1 MIYLHV
7 PFCRTFCVYCG
18 FYSEIPCAGRDDY
31 GAYAKAVLREI
42 GQRNLSAARQGPK
55 TLYIGGGTPS
65 VLPLSVLEDILHGLE
80 TAGVDTA
87 FDEFTVEVN
96 PDDVV
101 RRGRP
106 YIEGLLALG
115 VNRISMGIQSFDD
128 GILRWMNRRHDAAA
142 AVRAY
147 SLLREAGVHNI
158 SVDLIFGIS
167 HLSDGTWRRTIGRT
181 LSLPGGRPEHISA
194 YQLSVEE
201 GSALMKMVE
210 AGRYSE
216 AAEDSCARQYDMLC
230 SILKSEG
237 YEHYE
242 ISNFALPGRRA
253 VHNSAYWSGA
263 SYIGLGPA
271 AHSYDAGSKV
281 RSWNPESLEEYTGTE
296 DFLQSAGKER
306 LTGGQVL
313 MEKIMLSLRTSDGIL
328 CSDLEEAVGPDTVDE
343 MTANGNLQR
352 QGSRLRIPEDRFFV
366 SDSIISD
373 VVRNLK

>member
-1 MIYLHV
+1 M
-7 PFCRTFCVYCG
+7 
-18 FYSEIPCAGRDDY
+18 
-31 GAYAKAVLREI
+31 
-42 GQRNLSAARQGPK
+42 
-55 TLYIGGGTPS
+55 
-65 VLPLSVLEDILHGLE
+65 LPLSVLEGILHGLE
-80 TAGVDTA
+80 MAGVDTA

-115 VNRISMGIQSFDD
+115 VNRTSMGIQSFDD

-147 SLLREAGVHNI
+147 SLLREAGVRNI

-167 HLSDGTWRRTIGRT
+167 HLSDGIWQRTIGRT

-230 SILKSEG
+230 SILRSEG

-281 RSWNPESLEEYTGTE
+281 RSWNPESIEEYAGTE

-328 CSDLEEAVGPDTVDE
+328 CSDLEGAVGPDTVDE
-343 MTANGNLQR
+343 MTVNGNLQR

-373 VVRNLK
+373 LIRNLK